1 MPVASHFAGIGGL
14 ERGTKMA
21 WSHYAC
27 EWWKPA
33 QAVLQ
38 HRFLGVE
45 LDGDITTVSQ
55 LPDADI
61 VVGGF
66 PCTDVSRAG
75 GTVVGP
81 RAISRSAY
89 GRAGP
94 R

>member
-14 ERGTKMA
+14 ERGTKVA
-21 WSHYAC
+21 ESVYAC
-27 EWWKPA
+27 GWWEPA

-38 HRFLGVE
+38 HRLPGIE

-66 PCTDVSRAG
+66 PCTDVSQAG
-75 GTVVGP
+75 RTVVGP

-89 GRAGP
+89 GRAGQ